1 MRVLLTGAEGQLG
14 CELLRTAPISVELTA
29 CGRSELDI
37 TDAEGV
43 NREVARLR
51 PDLIVNTAAYTAV
64 DRAEREPDLA
74 FQVNAEG
81 ARNVGRAG
89 TVCGARLIHISTDF
103 VFDGERGR
111 PYQPEDIPNP
121 LSVYG
126 ASKRR
131 GEEYVL
137 DATDG
142 GALILRTAW
151 LYSGLGSNFVT
162 AMLQRMNDGQ
172 ALEIVADQ
180 VGTPTWAKGLA
191 ESIWQAAASS
201 RLQGLHHWT
210 DAGVASWYDFAV
222 AIQEE
227 ALACGLLGRPIVIRP
242 INTVDYPTPAKRP
255 RFSVLDKTTTWSG
268 LAIQPL
274 HWRAALR
281 SMLIELGEAE
291 DV

>member
-1 MRVLLTGAEGQLG
+1 
-14 CELLRTAPISVELTA
+14 
-29 CGRSELDI
+29 
-37 TDAEGV
+37 V

-64 DRAEREPDLA
+64 DRAEREHERA
-74 FQVNAEG
+74 FQTNAEG
-81 ARNVGRAG
+81 ARNVSRAAMAH
-89 TVCGARLIHISTDF
+89 GARLIHISTDF

-162 AMLQRMNDGQ
+162 AMLQRINDGQ

-191 ESIWQAAASS
+191 ESIWEAAASS

-281 SMLIELGEAE
+281 SMLIELGEAK

>member
-1 MRVLLTGAEGQLG
+1 MRALLTGAEGQLG
-14 CELLRTAPISVELTA
+14 CELLRTTPLSCEVTA

-37 TDAEGV
+37 TDIEGV
-43 NREVARLR
+43 DRRVARLK
-51 PDLIVNTAAYTAV
+51 PDLIVNAAAYTAV
-64 DRAEREPDLA
+64 DRAEREPDRA

-81 ARNVGRAG
+81 ARNLSRA
-89 TVCGARLIHISTDF
+89 CMAHGARLIHVSTDF

-121 LSVYG
+121 LNIYG

-151 LYSGLGSNFVT
+151 LYSGLRSNFVT
-162 AMLQRMNDGQ
+162 AMLRRMNDGQ